1 MSAHAACLPRFDPRH
16 PPSAKVRRL
25 YDIANI
31 FLSLK
36 LIRKLNIPDAR
47 GRKPAFSWIG
57 CDLNKLDI
65 GKGATLVAVMDTP
78 FACHAEI
85 SQTYDC
91 VVQYLLNTSD
101 VRRWH
106 ASAVSA
112 TELASLKETFTT
124 GGIKSSASTQRGVKT
139 TQKENHPPGMH
150 TCMHGGVDR
159 ERRYG
164 APYLLANTLLFIVL
178 ERMSVRGDSINI

>member
-1 MSAHAACLPRFDPRH
+1 LSANAAACLPRFEPHR

-65 GKGATLVAVMDTP
+65 GKGATLVAVMGTP
-78 FACHAEI
+78 FAWHAEL
-85 SQTYDC
+85 SQTYDIVVEHKKCIGAYAFSIPKAMAC
-91 VVQYLLNTSD
+91 V
-101 VRRWH
+101 R
-106 ASAVSA
+106 
-112 TELASLKETFTT
+112 
-124 GGIKSSASTQRGVKT
+124 
-139 TQKENHPPGMH
+139 
-150 TCMHGGVDR
+150 
-159 ERRYG
+159 
-164 APYLLANTLLFIVL
+164 
-178 ERMSVRGDSINI
+178 SICD